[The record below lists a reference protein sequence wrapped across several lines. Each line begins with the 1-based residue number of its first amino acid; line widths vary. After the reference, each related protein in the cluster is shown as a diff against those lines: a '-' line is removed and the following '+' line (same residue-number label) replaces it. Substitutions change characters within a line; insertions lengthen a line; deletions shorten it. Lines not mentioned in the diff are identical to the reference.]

1 LRAGRPMLVVPHA
14 HDQPDN
20 AFRAARLGV
29 ARVLDARRY
38 AAARVARHLRA
49 LLEEPSYRAR
59 AELIGARVAAE
70 RGTDVACEAIA
81 ALAT

>member
-1 LRAGRPMLVVPHA
+1 MLVAPHA

-38 AAARVARHLRA
+38 TAARVERDLRA
-49 LLEEPSYRAR
+49 LLDEPQYRAR
-59 AELIGARVAAE
+59 AESVGARVAAE
-70 RGTDVACEAIA
+70 RGTDAACEAIVRCA
-81 ALAT
+81 ARSPVD